1 MKTLRFIPM
10 MILPLTLGALLTS
23 ADAQGK
29 GKGQGNDKPKAGQG
43 QGAGKTAKAPATA
56 SSAGKGGKGPAKS
69 ASPVAAAAVKQSGPP
84 QNRGQARAAEV
95 RSDNGRSVG
104 NMTGNAGRASS
115 ALAPNRGRA
124 ISRFARDLRVSDVR
138 PKARALVISNRPAQ
152 FVTGGALA
160 YALARGAPENAL
172 LVTPGTRDVVVR
184 NRRGDMLVALD
195 DDRARTLGAWQ
206 VNPVVDRV
214 TEGAPSFCRSGQGH
228 PVWGRQWCLDK
239 GFGLGA
245 QQDVRWGATQTV
257 SDIIFGR
264 RAGTPTLTRDALA
277 TLLGAVAFDRLAL
290 HALTLGYTDPL
301 TGVWRSE
308 ATGPDVLLIN
318 AGNRPIAE
326 FVDANR
332 DQRPELMLVALRP
345 W

>member
-1 MKTLRFIPM
+1 MKKLRLMPM

-29 GKGQGNDKPKAGQG
+29 AKGQGTDKPKAGQG
-43 QGAGKTAKAPATA
+43 AGKSAK
-56 SSAGKGGKGPAKS
+56 KGPAAP
-69 ASPVAAAAVKQSGPP
+69 ASPVAGTAVKQSGPP
-84 QNRGQARAAEV
+84 QNRGQARAAEI
-95 RSDNGRSVG
+95 
-104 NMTGNAGRASS
+104 RAEGG

-124 ISRFARDLRVSDVR
+124 ISRFARDLRVSEVR
-138 PKARALVISNRPAQ
+138 PAARGLLNSNRPAE
-152 FVTGGALA
+152 FITGGALA

-172 LVTPGTRDVVVR
+172 LITPGTRDVAIR
-184 NRRGDMLVALD
+184 NRRGDLLLTLD
-195 DDRARTLGAWQ
+195 DDRARSLGVWQ
-206 VNPVVDRV
+206 VNPVTDRV
-214 TEGAPSFCRSGQGH
+214 TNGAPSFCRSGEGH

-239 GFGLGA
+239 GFGVGA
-245 QQDVRWGATQTV
+245 QQDVRWGATPSV

-264 RAGTPTLTRDALA
+264 RPGTPTLTRDALA
-277 TLLGAVAFDRLAL
+277 SILGPVAFDRLAL

-308 ATGPDVLLIN
+308 ATGPDVLLVKS
-318 AGNRPIAE
+318 GRHPVAE
-326 FVDANR
+326 LVDRNR